1 MKLVITAVVHQ
12 MLFKRILKKL
22 HWVALGIITLGCVIK
37 AMDSMELSNA
47 VPITTSTTAGG
58 DDDESDDNNDNKNNN
73 IPHPTAFNYFL
84 ILVHILTST
93 VAGVYNEKLLKD
105 KPTISINLQNICLYL
120 DGITFLTIGIIA
132 QQWGS
137 LTSSESESKQQQQPS
152 SSISSSPL
160 SLSSLQ
166 SLFAEPSVLAVAIT
180 MAIAGIVTSRF
191 LKAYD
196 SIRKSVATALTV
208 VSLPFLGRLF
218 FGTLITAKMVVS
230 ISLVVLGM
238 YVYTAQPPPRARP
251 LLPVEEHYG
260 EDDDDDGSGSKAP
273 QRMED
278 DDDDA
283 EFFLN
288 SMSPIQFKD
297 GIRPK
302 KENEVE
308 LSLSNEGRMEMY

>member
-12 MLFKRILKKL
+12 MLFKRILKRL

-37 AMDSMELSNA
+37 AIDSMELSNA
-47 VPITTSTTAGG
+47 VPTTTTTTTMTAEGG
-58 DDDESDDNNDNKNNN
+58 DDESDDNNANNNN

-84 ILVHILTST
+84 ILVHILIST
-93 VAGVYNEKLLKD
+93 GAGVYNEKLLKD

-132 QQWGS
+132 QQFGS
-137 LTSSESESKQQQQPS
+137 LPSSSSESEQQQPS
-152 SSISSSPL
+152 SSTSSSPL

-218 FGTLITAKMVVS
+218 FGTPITVKMVVS
-230 ISLVVLGM
+230 ISLVVFGM

-251 LLPVEEHYG
+251 PPEEYYG
-260 EDDDDDGSGSKAP
+260 GDDDGSGSKA
-273 QRMED
+273 RRRTEG
-278 DDDDA
+278 DDDA
-283 EFFLN
+283 ELFLY

-297 GIRPK
+297 GSRS
-302 KENEVE
+302 KEDEVE
-308 LSLSNEGRMEMY
+308 LTLSNEGRIEMY